1 MSKISLM
8 FTIKAVE
15 HFFKHWYYSG
25 SVLWS
30 RRKCDSWQE
39 VMRVRDSRW
48 ENILG
53 EDWEL
58 ESPCLGNF
66 WRNSV
71 LVLRTWSQWLMLA
84 QGHWSLS
91 PSDGHLPIGG
101 ETLWLLVLTGSASYT
116 EQVARTC
123 CQQGGLFLASVFNEH
138 GDLIRIFLL
147 CTEDIHWTNF

>member
-66 WRNSV
+66 LEELGVGAEDMESVTHAGPRPLESITFRWPFAHWWRDTLTACAHRLGLIHRAGGTN
-71 LVLRTWSQWLMLA
+71 MLPT
-84 QGHWSLS
+84 GRSFFGFSL
-91 PSDGHLPIGG
+91 
-101 ETLWLLVLTGSASYT
+101 
-116 EQVARTC
+116 
-123 CQQGGLFLASVFNEH
+123 
-138 GDLIRIFLL
+138 
-147 CTEDIHWTNF
+147 